1 MAITFCVLGATGKTG
16 SGIVK
21 QLLAKTDAN
30 IHIYVRSLTKLLGLF
45 PHINSDNR
53 VTIFE
58 GSLGDAELLA
68 RCVSGASTIFFT
80 LGDND
85 NRPISVI
92 EDAAKTVL
100 SALKKSSESSENQPW
115 VKPRLIMLSSSTWNA
130 RFAADRPAVVD
141 WMIKTAFSRP
151 YADLLRGQALFTN
164 SLLCSTLLVQPG
176 ALMQDEPTGHEIST
190 ESIRLTATY
199 GDLAAAFV
207 ELATEPAYNDL
218 SAVGVSSRGGDN
230 LKYAPLMGYWI
241 IKGLCAHFIPGF
253 WPIHDAAVGCVT
265 WVLGRK

>member
-30 IHIYVRSLTKLLGLF
+30 IHIYVRSLAKTPRSLS
-45 PHINSDNR
+45 PISIQTTVSR
-53 VTIFE
+53 VFQ

-100 SALKKSSESSENQPW
+100 SALKKSSESSE
-115 VKPRLIMLSSSTWNA
+115 K
-130 RFAADRPAVVD
+130 
-141 WMIKTAFSRP
+141 
-151 YADLLRGQALFTN
+151 
-164 SLLCSTLLVQPG
+164 STLG
-176 ALMQDEPTGHEIST
+176 EA
-190 ESIRLTATY
+190 
-199 GDLAAAFV
+199 
-207 ELATEPAYNDL
+207 
-218 SAVGVSSRGGDN
+218 
-230 LKYAPLMGYWI
+230 
-241 IKGLCAHFIPGF
+241 
-253 WPIHDAAVGCVT
+253 
-265 WVLGRK
+265 